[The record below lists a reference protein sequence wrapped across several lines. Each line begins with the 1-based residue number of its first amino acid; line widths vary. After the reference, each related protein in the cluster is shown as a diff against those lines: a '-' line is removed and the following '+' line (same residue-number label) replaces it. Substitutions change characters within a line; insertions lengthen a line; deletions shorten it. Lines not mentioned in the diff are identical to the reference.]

1 MRGFYDFLRSRIH
14 RKIGFERTIATKTIR
29 VYEED
34 VNGNI
39 LYATGTDAASTQDGI
54 AGYAKGAIYV
64 KTDVVTGTNG
74 RYINVGTTASS
85 SFKLET
91 VAA

>member
-1 MRGFYDFLRSRIH
+1 MRGFYDFLKSRVH
-14 RKIGFERTIATKTIR
+14 RKIGFVRTINSESIR
-29 VYEED
+29 VLEED
-34 VNGNI
+34 VNGHI
-39 LYATGTDAASTQDGI
+39 LYATGTSAATTQDSQ
-54 AGYAKGAIYV
+54 AGYAKGAVYV